1 MRTLLI
7 AMVLLL
13 SNKLIAQT
21 QDELN
26 IQNLSATIFRLEV
39 ENKIDSLEN
48 IIHEKFI
55 AVSSNGSIQTKTQY
69 IDRLKGGNFVHNKIE
84 VEENKSTV
92 SQNTATIIGKGEFTI
107 TASGQTNTIHLS
119 YMLVFTRLNLYSTWN
134 LFALKAN
141 VLEK

>member
-7 AMVLLL
+7 ATILLL
-13 SNKLIAQT
+13 STKLFAQT

-48 IIHEKFI
+48 VIHEKFI

-69 IDRLKGGNFVHNKIE
+69 LDKLKGGNFVHNKIE

-92 SQNTATIIGKGEFTI
+92 SQNTATIIGKGKFTI

-119 YMLVFTRLNLYSTWN
+119 YMEVFIRLNKDSPWQI
-134 LFALKAN
+134 FALKAN
-141 VLEK
+141 VLDK